1 MGATFKVVSP
11 AGQPVAEPTPLSPR
25 LDTLN
30 GKTVGEIW
38 NGAYE
43 GQSTFRIIEEM
54 LRERYPGVKIIP
66 FTEFPLLP
74 LTEMGMEKKGALL
87 DAVRVALVE
96 KGCDALITG
105 NGG

>member
-11 AGQPVAEPTPLSPR
+11 AGQPVAEPTPLAPR

>member
-1 MGATFKVVSP
+1 MPATITVMSPVGEPVS
-11 AGQPVAEPTPLSPR
+11 EPMPLAAR

-30 GKTVGEIW
+30 GKTVGEVW

-43 GQSTFRIIEEM
+43 GHTTFRIIEEM
-54 LRERYPGVKIIP
+54 LREQYPDVKIIP

-74 LTEMGMEKKGALL
+74 LTELSMEKKDALL
-87 DAVRVALVE
+87 DAVRVALIE
-96 KGCDALITG
+96 KGCDAVITG